1 MSTAA
6 AGPAPLLFEQQEG
19 RLAALDGLVRG
30 LWLGGLTN
38 AQGSVEPRLAAL
50 AALRAALVAGTLP
63 PFAAWSWPPPFVACG
78 LAQAMQGLDLARYCR
93 DEGELADTVLMSIL
107 FHVDFIV
114 DYVDRGAD
122 EVQAV
127 GMAVDAFAADWQD
140 RCGDMDELADVFG
153 MIPDDAKS
161 TRWDRIRG
169 LLRSEGWQEVVR
181 IRRLLERLPELA
193 ELIRRLGRAAET
205 DEPDEAGC
213 VTVQVIEEATAHRA
227 ERNTVRVPDMPGE
240 TRGIHRADR
249 IARMLPAE
257 AMLLG
262 HPRLRLVWHARRAER
277 TLLCYE
283 DDDRM
288 QEIRRHEETVQ
299 RPTPRPQPAK
309 RFEMGPMLV
318 CVDTSGSMRGGAEAV
333 AKAAVLEAVR
343 TAHAQK
349 RACHVFSFGGP
360 GEIVDMALPVDA
372 EGIGRLARFL
382 GQAFRGGT
390 DVCGPIEAA
399 LAKLEEARWQRAD
412 LVIVSDGEFGATSD
426 VAEHLRTMRRE
437 RGLRVQGVLV
447 GDRETIG
454 FLEVADDIFW
464 VRDWRRYG
472 GVDTD
477 SPLESN
483 SLTARF
489 FPGALRT
496 QANRDSTTS
505 GATASAAVRAGRRR
519 GDPQPEH
526 SA

>member
-1 MSTAA
+1 MNAIA
-6 AGPAPLLFEQQEG
+6 RPAPLLFEAKES

-38 AQGSVEPRLAAL
+38 AQGSVEARLAAL
-50 AALRAALVAGTLP
+50 AELRAALVSGRLP
-63 PFAAWSWPPPFVACG
+63 PFEAWRWPPPAIARRLVD
-78 LAQAMQGLDLARYCR
+78 AMQGLDLARYCR
-93 DEGELADTVLMSIL
+93 DEGELTDTVLMSIL

-114 DYVDRGAD
+114 DYRDRGAD
-122 EVQAV
+122 EARAI

-140 RCGDMDELADVFG
+140 RCGDMDDLAEVFG

-161 TRWDRIRG
+161 TRFDRIRG

-193 ELIRRLGRAAET
+193 DLIRRLGRAAET
-205 DEPDEAGC
+205 DEPDEAGR

-227 ERNTVRVPDMPGE
+227 ERSTVRVPDMPGE

-249 IARMLPAE
+249 VARMLPAE

-288 QEIRRHEETVQ
+288 QEIRRHEEAVQ

-309 RFEMGPMLV
+309 RLEMGPMLL

-349 RACHVFSFGGP
+349 RACHVFTFGGP
-360 GEIVDMALPVDA
+360 GEVVDMTLPVDA
-372 EGIGRLARFL
+372 DGIGRLTRFL

-399 LAKLEEARWQRAD
+399 LAKLEDARWRQAD
-412 LVIVSDGEFGATSD
+412 LLIVSDGEFGATAD
-426 VAEHLRTMRRE
+426 VAARLRAMRDKC
-437 RGLRVQGVLV
+437 GLHVQGVLV

-505 GATASAAVRAGRRR
+505 GATASAAVRAGRHR
-519 GDPQPEH
+519 GDPQPEN

>member
-1 MSTAA
+1 MNAVA
-6 AGPAPLLFEQQEG
+6 WPAPLLFALQEN

-38 AQGSVEPRLAAL
+38 AQGSVEARLAAL
-50 AALRAALVAGTLP
+50 AELRAALLAGELP
-63 PFAAWSWPPPFVACG
+63 PFEGWRWPPPAIARG
-78 LAQAMQGLDLARYCR
+78 LAEAMRALDLARYCR
-93 DEGELADTVLMSIL
+93 DEGELTDTVLMSLL

-114 DYVDRGAD
+114 DYLDRGAD
-122 EVQAV
+122 EATAV
-127 GMAVDAFAADWQD
+127 AMAVDAFAADWQE

-169 LLRSEGWQEVVR
+169 LLRSEGWQEVMR

-193 ELIRRLGRAAET
+193 DLIRRLGRAAET
-205 DEPDEAGC
+205 DEPDEAGR
-213 VTVQVIEEATAHRA
+213 VTELVTEEAIAHRA
-227 ERNTVRVPDMPGE
+227 ERSTVRVPDMPGE

-249 IARMLPAE
+249 VARMLPAE

-288 QEIRRHEETVQ
+288 QEIRRHEEVVQ
-299 RPTPRPQPAK
+299 RPTPRPQPRK
-309 RFEMGPMLV
+309 RLEMGPMLL

-360 GEIVDMALPVDA
+360 GEIVGMTLPVDA
-372 EGIGRLARFL
+372 DGIGRLARFL

-390 DVCGPIEAA
+390 DVCAPIEAA
-399 LAKLEEARWQRAD
+399 LAKLEEGRWQQAD
-412 LVIVSDGEFGATSD
+412 LVIMSDGEFGATPE
-426 VAEHLRTMRRE
+426 VAARLRSMCDE

-472 GVDTD
+472 GVDTE
-477 SPLESN
+477 SPLDSN

-496 QANRDSTTS
+496 QANRDATIS
-505 GATASAAVRAGRRR
+505 GATASLAVRAGRHR
-519 GDPQPEH
+519 GDPQTEN
-526 SA
+526 ST

>member
-1 MSTAA
+1 MTAA
-6 AGPAPLLFEQQEG
+6 VRPAPLLFEAQES

-38 AQGSVEPRLAAL
+38 AQGSVEPRLTAL
-50 AALRAALVAGTLP
+50 SELRAALVEGRLP
-63 PFAAWSWPPPFVACG
+63 PFEAWRWPPPAIARG
-78 LAQAMQGLDLARYCR
+78 LAEAMRSLELARYCSAE
-93 DEGELADTVLMSIL
+93 DELTDTVLMSIL

-114 DYVDRGAD
+114 DYRDRGAD
-122 EVQAV
+122 EARAV
-127 GMAVDAFAADWQD
+127 EMAVDAFAADWQD

-193 ELIRRLGRAAET
+193 ELIRRLGRVSET
-205 DEPDEAGC
+205 DAPDEAGRI
-213 VTVQVIEEATAHRA
+213 TVPVIEQATANRA
-227 ERNTVRVPDMPGE
+227 ERSTVRVPEMPGE
-240 TRGIHRADR
+240 TRGVHRAER

-288 QEIRRHEETVQ
+288 QEVRRREEVVQ
-299 RPTPRPQPAK
+299 RPTPRPQPGK
-309 RFEMGPMLV
+309 RREMGPMLL

-349 RACHVFSFGGP
+349 RACHVFTFGGP
-360 GEIVDMALPVDA
+360 GEVVDMTLPVDA
-372 EGIGRLARFL
+372 DGIGRLARFL

-399 LAKLEEARWQRAD
+399 LAKLEEARWQQAD
-412 LVIVSDGEFGATSD
+412 LVIVSDGEFGATAD
-426 VAEHLRTMRRE
+426 LAERLRTMRRE

-454 FLEVADDIFW
+454 FLEVTDDIFW

-496 QANRDSTTS
+496 QANRDATTS
-505 GATASAAVRAGRRR
+505 GASASAAVRAGRRR
-519 GDPQPEH
+519 GDPLSEN

>member
-1 MSTAA
+1 MSASL
-6 AGPAPLLFEQQEG
+6 PAPLLFAAHEA
-19 RLAALDGLVRG
+19 RLATLDALARR

-38 AQGSVEPRLAAL
+38 AQGCLEPRLAAL
-50 AALRAALVAGTLP
+50 AALRVELLAGRVPAGEAWGWPLAPIAAE
-63 PFAAWSWPPPFVACG
+63 FVAQMRR
-78 LAQAMQGLDLARYCR
+78 LELSRYCA
-93 DEGELADTVLMSIL
+93 GEEELTDTVLMSLL
-107 FHVDFIV
+107 FHTDFIV
-114 DYVDRGAD
+114 DYLDRGAD
-122 EVQAV
+122 GARAAA
-127 GMAVDAFAADWQD
+127 MAAEAFAADWAE
-140 RCGDMDELADVFG
+140 RCGQMDELTEVFG
-153 MIPDDAKS
+153 QIPDDAKNE
-161 TRWDRIRG
+161 RWDRLRG

-193 ELIRRLGRAAET
+193 ALIRCLGRACESAET
-205 DEPDEAGC
+205 DDAGRA
-213 VTVQVIEEATAHRA
+213 TVEVMEQATAHSTETRA
-227 ERNTVRVPDMPGE
+227 VRVPDMPGE

-288 QEIRRHEETVQ
+288 QEQRHHEAPVRR
-299 RPTPRPQPAK
+299 PIPRPRPAK
-309 RFEMGPMLV
+309 RLEMGPLLV
-318 CVDTSGSMRGGAEAV
+318 CVDTSASMRGGAEAV

-343 TAHAQK
+343 SAHAQR

-360 GEIVDMALPVDA
+360 GEVVDISLPVDA
-372 EGIGRLARFL
+372 DGIARLAAFL

-399 LAKLEEARWQRAD
+399 LARLEQAQWRLAD
-412 LVIVSDGEFGATSD
+412 LVIVSDGEFGATSE
-426 VAEHLRTMRRE
+426 VAARLQAVRAEQ
-437 RGLRVQGVLV
+437 GLRVQGILV

-454 FLEVADDIFW
+454 FLELADDIFW

-472 GVDTD
+472 GADTD
-477 SPLESN
+477 SPLQSK
-483 SLTARF
+483 SLTAQF

-496 QANRDSTTS
+496 QANRDSTIS
-505 GATASAAVRAGRRR
+505 GAVASTAVRAGRHR
-519 GDPQPEH
+519 GDPPEP

>member
-1 MSTAA
+1 MADYAA
-6 AGPAPLLFEQQEG
+6 SRGVTYVNHTFTSH
-19 RLAALDGLVRG
+19 LALSASLQPY
-30 LWLGGLTN
+30 GGLG
-38 AQGSVEPRLAAL
+38 AHEICEYPVEA
-50 AALRAALVAGTLP
+50 RAVA
-63 PFAAWSWPPPFVACG
+63 
-78 LAQAMQGLDLARYCR
+78 
-93 DEGELADTVLMSIL
+93 
-107 FHVDFIV
+107 
-114 DYVDRGAD
+114 
-122 EVQAV
+122 
-127 GMAVDAFAADWQD
+127 MAVDAFAADWQD

-193 ELIRRLGRAAET
+193 ALIRRLGRASET
-205 DEPDEAGC
+205 DAPDEAGC
-213 VTVQVIEEATAHRA
+213 VTVQEIEEATAHRA
-227 ERNTVRVPDMPGE
+227 ERSTVRVPDMPGE

-288 QEIRRHEETVQ
+288 REIRRHEEVVQ
-299 RPTPRPQPAK
+299 RPTPRPRPAK
-309 RFEMGPMLV
+309 RLEMGPMLL

-360 GEIVDMALPVDA
+360 GEVVDMALPVDA
-372 EGIGRLARFL
+372 EGIGRLTGFL

-399 LAKLEEARWQRAD
+399 LAKLEEARWQQAD
-412 LVIVSDGEFGATSD
+412 LVIVSDGEFGATAD
-426 VAEHLRTMRRE
+426 LAERLRTMRRE

-496 QANRDSTTS
+496 QANRDATTS
-505 GATASAAVRAGRRR
+505 GASASAAVRAGRRR
-519 GDPQPEH
+519 GDPQPEN